1 MVISKE
7 NKKEIEKIQGK
18 KCSICDNYFSYEDLK
33 KKNYEIVTSKITKR
47 KSYYHSDCIK
57 KRGVK
62 NG

>member
-33 KKNYEIVTSKITKR
+33 NKNYEIVTSKITKR
-47 KSYYHSDCIK
+47 NRIIILIALRKE
-57 KRGVK
+57 V
-62 NG
+62 